1 MKDLKDYL
9 VIMEQAYV
17 LAALRI
23 LFFSGE
29 LFGSREPRF
38 GWTTYKF
45 FLPIFI
51 ISIY

>member
-1 MKDLKDYL
+1 MKNLKDYL

-29 LFGSREPRF
+29 LFGSRKPRF

>member
-17 LAALRI
+17 LSALRI
-23 LFFSGE
+23 LFC
-29 LFGSREPRF
+29 SRGLLGTREQRF
-38 GWTTYKF
+38 GWKTYKF

-51 ISIY
+51 IFIY